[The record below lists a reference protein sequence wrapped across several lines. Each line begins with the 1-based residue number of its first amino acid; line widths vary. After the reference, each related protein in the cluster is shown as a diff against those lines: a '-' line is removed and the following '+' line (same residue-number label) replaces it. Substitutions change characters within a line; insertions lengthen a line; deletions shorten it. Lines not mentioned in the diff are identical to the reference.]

1 MQFYEI
7 IGKNFNNG
15 RTMSL
20 PQILDHAKKQD
31 IMIDPWA
38 LKRHLLVGT
47 RDIHIL
53 LDPLNHTYDLKR
65 ERLSTAKYGARSETH
80 RQEKLRK
87 TRNYY
92 DPDWKLICKNT

>member
-7 IGKNFNNG
+7 TGKNFKGG
-15 RTMSL
+15 RSL
-20 PQILDHAKKQD
+20 SIPQILDYAKKQD

-53 LDPLNHTYDLKR
+53 LDPDNHTYDLKR
-65 ERLSTAKYGARSETH
+65 ERLSTAKYRARTESE
-80 RQEKLRK
+80 RQRKLQESRMLG
-87 TRNYY
+87 N
-92 DPDWKLICKNT
+92 PDWIRILQNI